1 MFKKQLSNRVSPD
14 LRRQHGHQDG
24 EAALPQRAHGHPLR
38 EAAPAHLAQ
47 EDRAE
52 GRRHRVSP
60 LGRGLRPR
68 LPPGQHQGRM
78 R

>member
-1 MFKKQLSNRVSPD
+1 MFKKRLSNRAFPD
-14 LRRQHGHQDG
+14 IRRQHGHQDG
-24 EAALPQRAHGHPLR
+24 EAALPQRADGHPLR

-52 GRRHRVSP
+52 GRGHRMSP

-68 LPPGQHQGRM
+68 LPQGQRQGRM